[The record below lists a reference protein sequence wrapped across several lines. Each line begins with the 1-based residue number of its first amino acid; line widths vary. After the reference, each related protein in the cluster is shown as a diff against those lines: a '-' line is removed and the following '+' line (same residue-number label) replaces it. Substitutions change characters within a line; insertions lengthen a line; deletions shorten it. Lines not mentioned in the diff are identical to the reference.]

1 MRIRPWSEKEVELN
15 KILNI
20 MFFILAVSIIG
31 FCGLTFYVERI
42 ITFKA
47 RVIIAVVFALIIA
60 ALLTALR
67 ITSKLIKTN
76 TFGEKVPPTGHFGFF
91 KYFNK
96 IPEAEYYITMKHRT
110 ESYGLRNKL

>member
-1 MRIRPWSEKEVELN
+1 MSLRPKSERALELE
-15 KILNI
+15 KKLNPI
-20 MFFILAVSIIG
+20 FYTVVIIFFG
-31 FCGLTFYVERI
+31 FIFLTMYVEKV

-47 RVIIAVVFALIIA
+47 RMIIAIVFALIIA
-60 ALLTALR
+60 ALLTAWR

-96 IPEAEYYITMKHRT
+96 IPDAEYYITMKHRT
-110 ESYGLRNKL
+110 ETYGLRNKL